1 MLIKDIQYGII
12 HKYGEDCHDSLAISS
27 DGRTLSYYN
36 LQNGDGSRFGDYR
49 FVMEDG
55 EVPLQSKT
63 PDAIHAECY
72 FNVGGFPSVER
83 IRAEVLEEV
92 EKAMYNEA
100 FKVSHEEDGLQK
112 WDGGNW
118 IRYKLFEKVMGKLR
132 QTNGSSIEEKNK

>member
-1 MLIKDIQYGII
+1 MLIKDLETGIVREYG
-12 HKYGEDCHDSLAISS
+12 KDCHDSLAISS
-27 DGRTLSYYN
+27 DGRILSYYN

-72 FNVGGFPSVER
+72 FNIGGFPSVER

-92 EKAMYNEA
+92 EKAMYHEA
-100 FKVSHEEDGLQK
+100 FEVSHGEDGLQK
-112 WDGGNW
+112 WDSGNW
-118 IRYKLFEKVMGKLR
+118 IRYKLFEKVMKQLKE
-132 QTNGSSIEEKNK
+132 QKND